1 MVLNSVPSVQIEVF
15 VKMICYLHIFS
26 FFVLKIFLL
35 YFDVLKRGGTS
46 MALEFVIEHRV
57 FLISYL
63 LTIVSSSSKLLS
75 KNIFLLKIFCKS
87 MRMLLD
93 RPLIF
98 RNQTFIL
105 ALIPQKNLKH
115 LSLCFLM
122 FKLFL
127 IIVDILVFHP

>member
-1 MVLNSVPSVQIEVF
+1 
-15 VKMICYLHIFS
+15 
-26 FFVLKIFLL
+26 
-35 YFDVLKRGGTS
+35 